1 MKKIFVI
8 EGIDSSGKETQT
20 KELIRRLK
28 ENNINTYSISFPNY
42 NELSSGPVREY
53 LNGSISQNT
62 NDISAKATS
71 YLFAIDRYITFNKH
85 IKSLYNDNNTVIIFD
100 RYTQSNLI
108 HQGGKIISK
117 YGHNCKDKLDE
128 FSDWLYNLE
137 YVDLELPKPTL
148 TFYLHVPLEVSI
160 KMMEHRNNKITNDEK
175 KDINESNLD
184 FLKNSTASG
193 LYYAKSQNWNIIE
206 CTKDNNIRSIEDIS
220 DEIFK
225 LVLKYIDS

>member
-8 EGIDSSGKETQT
+8 EGIDGSGKETQT

-85 IKSLYNDNNTVIIFD
+85 IK
-100 RYTQSNLI
+100 
-108 HQGGKIISK
+108 
-117 YGHNCKDKLDE
+117 
-128 FSDWLYNLE
+128 
-137 YVDLELPKPTL
+137 
-148 TFYLHVPLEVSI
+148 
-160 KMMEHRNNKITNDEK
+160 
-175 KDINESNLD
+175 
-184 FLKNSTASG
+184 
-193 LYYAKSQNWNIIE
+193 
-206 CTKDNNIRSIEDIS
+206 
-220 DEIFK
+220 
-225 LVLKYIDS
+225 